1 MYCCWFCCWLLQV
14 TTLRQSQA
22 ANDDDELAPVAA
34 SLMQRLSQANSTIKA
49 CQSEVASLQAQ
60 NALLR
65 QQVELQQA
73 QLEEVGQPGSD
84 LWWSGLDGGDGL
96 MCSDVGISK
105 LLTC

>member
-1 MYCCWFCCWLLQV
+1 M
-14 TTLRQSQA
+14 
-22 ANDDDELAPVAA
+22 AA

-65 QQVELQQA
+65 QQVELQQV
-73 QLEEVGQPGSD
+73 QLEEVGCQPGSD
-84 LWWSGLDGGDGL
+84 LWWLPGLDGGD
-96 MCSDVGISK
+96 MCSDASISK